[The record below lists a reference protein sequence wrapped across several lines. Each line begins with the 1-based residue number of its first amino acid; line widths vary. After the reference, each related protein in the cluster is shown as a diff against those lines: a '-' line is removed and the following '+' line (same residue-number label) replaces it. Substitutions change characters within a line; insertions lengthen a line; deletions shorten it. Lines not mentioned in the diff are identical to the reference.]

1 MVYFGKRS
9 VKYCYVDVSGLPW
22 WKALLRVLVALP
34 PVIVICLPFLLVPV
48 DSMNI
53 YVCMFFKSMLPTL
66 AFGFFIFCGAL
77 EWMYLKLNLIKIK
90 EMPQE
95 AYAGSVTLQRASPGN
110 ADSHDED
117 MA

>member
-1 MVYFGKRS
+1 
-9 VKYCYVDVSGLPW
+9 
-22 WKALLRVLVALP
+22 
-34 PVIVICLPFLLVPV
+34 
-48 DSMNI
+48 MNI